1 MTAKKKKENKKKS
14 QSSFTW
20 LRHHTTLRWHMRAQK
35 IGWYREW
42 HQWRLS
48 QHFHA
53 TMLAIYVTSIILGSL
68 GAFLAITPEHVV
80 ASTNYDWDLNTSTDY
95 TYNSNE
101 VQFDGVIAK
110 PSRDQYV
117 TDATIYGSYC
127 VDANTCYFVGS
138 GGTILKTVDGGVNFA
153 TQGVGITSYDL
164 KSISCKTNA
173 GVDTCYAAGNH
184 GTIIKTAN
192 SGATWGGQTTP
203 IINNLN
209 GISFIDDSTGYA
221 VGDSGKVLKTTTGGG
236 TWSTQTSGTTYIL
249 SSVYFV
255 YSTTAYAVGENST
268 IMKSDGTNWTS
279 KYSGFWWNFN
289 SIFCTDASTCYAVAN
304 IGFTDSMIQVTTNG
318 GTNWTSRA
326 SGTTNTLRDIYF
338 TDVNNAYI
346 VGDAGTILKT
356 TNTGVNWTS
365 KTSGVSEALYT
376 ISCPQTD
383 ICYAAGYNRI
393 VKTVNSGDNW
403 STLSHYP
410 TKPSVVSNTS
420 KEYNVILGFT
430 QTLGAGST
438 GTVYY
443 QVSNDNGATWYYL
456 NGSNVWTATTSDDN
470 RSTAAQ
476 VNTYIPSFTGGYG
489 SGTGQFKWKA
499 IFYATSGTQQQKL
512 DNIQVSIK
520 ESPNPPQELRVADA
534 SKRDKD
540 VWLLA
545 LTWDA
550 PVVNESEIDYYKIE
564 RSDDGGPWTAVGTTA
579 DETRRAYAEIV
590 PSSSVIYSYRVRA
603 VDHDDIGGLY
613 NDESDASNVVS
624 MMPTGKYPTPPALL
638 GSPSAS
644 AGATTATI
652 TWSTDRVSS
661 SSVKYGTDT
670 SYGSV
675 TGASE
680 TDVTSHTVTLRG
692 LAPGTTYHYK
702 LQSLDQERTYG
713 DDVYY
718 ASDYTFTTS
727 SAPDI
732 SGLKVTDIRAD
743 SVLLSWQTTSDMVST
758 VRYGKTTQ
766 YDSIS
771 EAGRGTNHTIRL
783 TNLRD
788 SSTYHIKISGTD
800 STGNLIQSDDYSFET
815 LALPKLTNI
824 KFDQI
829 KDRPSSTVRVTWDSN
844 VPASSIVEYTD
855 GTGKK
860 EAVSDYQLL
869 TKHEITISGLQD
881 KTEYIVTVKGRDGLG
896 NEATSETHKIT
907 TDLDTRPPEISEITT
922 EKSIEGYGAGAKAQ
936 LIVSWTT
943 DEPSTSQVEYEEAG
957 SGKNLSLVTY
967 EDSSLSTS
975 HAVVIS
981 NLKPST
987 SYYFKIVTKDKAKNE
1002 TKSEVNST
1010 LTGQAR
1016 LSIFDVIVKSFG
1028 ASLGWLLGERGP
1040 K

>member
-1 MTAKKKKENKKKS
+1 
-14 QSSFTW
+14 
-20 LRHHTTLRWHMRAQK
+20 
-35 IGWYREW
+35 
-42 HQWRLS
+42 
-48 QHFHA
+48 
-53 TMLAIYVTSIILGSL
+53 MLVIYVTSIILGSL
-68 GAFLAITPEHVV
+68 VSFFAITPKHVV
-80 ASTNYDWDLNTSTDY
+80 ASTNYDWSLNTSTDY
-95 TYNSNE
+95 TYDSDE
-101 VQFDGVIAK
+101 VQFDGVIVK
-110 PSRDQYV
+110 PSRDLYL
-117 TDATIYGSYC
+117 TDATIYGTHCIDTDS
-127 VDANTCYFVGS
+127 CYFVGS
-138 GGTILKTVDGGVNFA
+138 GGVIFKTDDGGTSFQ
-153 TQGVGITSYDL
+153 TQTSGTSYDL

-173 GVDTCYAAGNH
+173 GVDICYVAGNS
-184 GTIIKTAN
+184 GTILKTEN
-192 SGATWGGQTTP
+192 NGTTWSGQTSTTT
-203 IINNLN
+203 NNLN
-209 GISFIDDSTGYA
+209 GIHFIDDTVGYA
-221 VGDSGKVLKTTTGGG
+221 VGDGGKILITVNGGTSWLAQTSGVTVNFKGVYFTDANNGYVVGEAGNVLKTLNGGTNWSKKIWGWGGWVFNAISCTSTNICYAAGTNGTQGRVLKTTDGFTSYTSQATGL
-236 TWSTQTSGTTYIL
+236 SNTYYGI
-249 SSVYFV
+249 YF
-255 YSTTAYAVGENST
+255 
-268 IMKSDGTNWTS
+268 
-279 KYSGFWWNFN
+279 
-289 SIFCTDASTCYAVAN
+289 TDANNGYVVGAN
-304 IGFTDSMIQVTTNG
+304 RLILKTTNG
-318 GTNWTSRA
+318 GTNWT
-326 SGTTNTLRDIYF
+326 TLVSD
-338 TDVNNAYI
+338 TDFNLYSINCTDSDYCYV
-346 VGDAGTILKT
+346 AGSNYMLKT
-356 TNTGVNWTS
+356 
-365 KTSGVSEALYT
+365 
-376 ISCPQTD
+376 I
-383 ICYAAGYNRI
+383 
-393 VKTVNSGDNW
+393 NSGGEW
-403 STLSHYP
+403 LTLSHYP
-410 TKPSVVSNTS
+410 PKPSVVPNIS
-420 KEYNVILGFT
+420 KEYNVILSFT

-438 GTVYY
+438 GIVYY

-476 VNTYIPSFTGGYG
+476 VNTYISSFTGGYG

-499 IFYATSGTQQQKL
+499 IFYVTSGTQQQKL
-512 DNIQVSIK
+512 DNVQVSIK

-534 SKRDKD
+534 SKRDKE

-550 PVVNESEIDYYKIE
+550 PVANESEIDYYKIE

-590 PSSSVIYSYRVRA
+590 PSPSVTYFYRVRA

-613 NDESDASNVVS
+613 NDESDVSNVVS
-624 MMPTGKYPTPPALL
+624 LMPTGKYPTPPTLL
-638 GSPSAS
+638 GNPSAS

-661 SSVKYGTDT
+661 SGVKYGVDT

-675 TGASE
+675 TGA
-680 TDVTSHTVTLRG
+680 TDTNVTSHTVTLRG

-718 ASDYTFTTS
+718 PSDYTFTTS
-727 SAPDI
+727 QTAEI

-743 SVLLSWQTTSDMVST
+743 SVLLSWQTTSDMTST
-758 VRYGKTTQ
+758 IHYGETKQ
-766 YDSIS
+766 Y
-771 EAGRGTNHTIRL
+771 GRTVESGGGLSHSSFLTSLQDGT
-783 TNLRD
+783 
-788 SSTYHIKISGTD
+788 TYHLKIVGND

-815 LALPKLTNI
+815 LALPKLTNV

-829 KDRPSSTVRVTWDSN
+829 KDKPSSTVKVTWDSN

-860 EAVSDYQLL
+860 EAMSDYQLL
-869 TKHEITISGLQD
+869 TKHEITLSGLQD
-881 KTEYIVTVKGRDGLG
+881 RTEYIVTVKGRDGLG

-957 SGKNLSLVTY
+957 SGKKLSLSTY

-975 HAVVIS
+975 HAVVMS

-987 SYYFKIVTKDKAKNE
+987 SYYFRIVTKDKAKNE
-1002 TKSEVNST
+1002 TKSEINSV

-1028 ASLGWLLGERGP
+1028 ASLGWLLGGTR
-1040 K
+1040 